1 MSTAPVYVSAEGLQ
15 KMKDELH
22 YLKTVKRR
30 EVAARIEAAKELG
43 DLRENADYTEAKDQ
57 LAFTEGRI
65 IELED
70 MSHRAVVIEAT
81 GASDSVM
88 IGSTVKV
95 KFDDKEKVLT
105 IVGSQEADPV
115 NGKISNE
122 SPLGMAFL
130 GRKVGE
136 VVEVKVPAGLVK
148 YSIVSIS

>member
-1 MSTAPVYVSAEGLQ
+1 MADTYLTRAGYEKLVKDLESLKKQ
-15 KMKDELH
+15 KVILS
-22 YLKTVKRR
+22 R
-30 EVAARIEAAKELG
+30 EIGEAAEKG